1 MIVTKT
7 LKIETPKLPPEVEFI
22 ENKIKES
29 GITPLRW
36 AIVDVEDKILTVNA
50 SGKVI
55 K

>member
-7 LKIETPKLPPEVEFI
+7 LKIETPTLPPEVEFI
-22 ENKIKES
+22 ENEIKKS

-36 AIVDVEDKILTVNA
+36 AIVDVQDKILTVSA

-55 K
+55 E